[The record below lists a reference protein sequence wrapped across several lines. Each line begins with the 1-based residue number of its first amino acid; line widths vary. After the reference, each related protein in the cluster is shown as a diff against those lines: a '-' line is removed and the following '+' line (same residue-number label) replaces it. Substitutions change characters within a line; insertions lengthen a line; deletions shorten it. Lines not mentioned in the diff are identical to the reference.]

1 MIIHAITETI
11 DLVKIVRQCEIRVF
25 LVEISDN
32 LIDSRWH
39 LKEERVINE
48 LDEAIEGKLVMW
60 LLDEKHNE
68 N

>member
-39 LKEERVINE
+39 LEEERVINE